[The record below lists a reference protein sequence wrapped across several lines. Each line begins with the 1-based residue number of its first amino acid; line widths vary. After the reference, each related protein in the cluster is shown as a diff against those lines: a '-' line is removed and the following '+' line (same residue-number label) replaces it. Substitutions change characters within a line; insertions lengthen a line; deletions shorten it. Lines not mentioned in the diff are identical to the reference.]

1 MFQDANGQSG
11 QRKTNV
17 TLCMKS
23 AAIILTLR
31 LFAENAEIVGG
42 SRIRDLGT
50 ERDRWRDKG
59 KQEKHG
65 IVETGKE
72 WRLAGR
78 AIAIRNLTNR
88 YAQRR

>member
-50 ERDRWRDKG
+50 EREEIDGETKEN
-59 KQEKHG
+59 KKSTELLKLEKSG
-65 IVETGKE
+65 DWQDARSQFAT
-72 WRLAGR
+72 
-78 AIAIRNLTNR
+78 
-88 YAQRR
+88 

>member
-1 MFQDANGQSG
+1 MRS
-11 QRKTNV
+11 T
-17 TLCMKS
+17 
-23 AAIILTLR
+23 AIILTLR

-65 IVETGKE
+65 IVETGRVE
-72 WRLAGR
+72 IGR
-78 AIAIRNLTNR
+78 TIDRNSQPNQKIRA
-88 YAQRR
+88 AQIDTVTACNEVGRTLS